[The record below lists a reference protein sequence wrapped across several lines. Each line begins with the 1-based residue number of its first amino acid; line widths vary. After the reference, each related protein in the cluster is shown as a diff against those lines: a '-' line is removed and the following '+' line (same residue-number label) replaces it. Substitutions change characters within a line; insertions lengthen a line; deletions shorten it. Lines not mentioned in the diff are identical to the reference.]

1 MKRLLFVIGVAF
13 VLTAPSAASN
23 SLAFSTSLGAN
34 YAWSLQKTGGN
45 WTLSFPDRTAVVD
58 TSIPADPILI
68 GDFVQLPRMTLTD
81 ITDGGTFLIATLTP
95 QEPLIIRANPAQA
108 TELIALMKPGNVL
121 ITGTTFAAYSQPR
134 DDLDVTNFDGGY
146 SVVIPG
152 IGTQENA
159 GLPLD
164 ISFTGD
170 RKGDSDLR
178 TFILSGT
185 GTAEGTL
192 SGQIVV
198 IPLPGALLLSGLGL
212 GLILV
217 SRSRAIQRPVRV

>member
-1 MKRLLFVIGVAF
+1 MKRLLFMIGVAF
-13 VLTAPSAASN
+13 VLAAPSSASN
-23 SLAFSTSLGAN
+23 SLAFSTALGAN

-45 WTLSFPDRTAVVD
+45 WTLSFPDRTTVVD
-58 TSIPADPILI
+58 TSIPLDPILI

-108 TELIALMKPGNVL
+108 TELIALMKPGSVL

-152 IGTQENA
+152 LGAQENA

-185 GTAEGTL
+185 GSAQGTL

-198 IPLPGALLLSGLGL
+198 IPLPGALLLASLGL

-217 SRSRAIQRPVRV
+217 GRSRAARRPVRI

>member
-1 MKRLLFVIGVAF
+1 MKWLLLVMGVAF
-13 VLTAPSAASN
+13 ALAVPAAASN
-23 SLAFSTSLGAN
+23 SLAFSAALGADH
-34 YAWSLQKTGGN
+34 AWSLQKTGGP

-58 TSIPADPILI
+58 ASIPADPILL
-68 GDFVQLPRMTLTD
+68 GDYVQLPTMTLTD

-108 TELIALMKPGNVL
+108 TELIALMKPGSVL
-121 ITGTTFAAYSQPR
+121 ITGTTFAAYPQPG

-146 SVVIPG
+146 SIVIPG

-164 ISFTGD
+164 ISFTCD
-170 RKGDSDLR
+170 RKGDGDLR
-178 TFILSGT
+178 TLILSET
-185 GTAEGTL
+185 GVAEGTL

-198 IPLPGALLLSGLGL
+198 IPLPGALLLSSLGL
-212 GLILV
+212 ALV
-217 SRSRAIQRPVRV
+217 GWFRAAQRPVRI